1 MFKRKLETTVEIAK
15 WEFSGITCHIWRG
28 DFGNG
33 ALYFT
38 VCVDK
43 KKSLPADEVIN
54 SFVCNMFG
62 AEVRNFDDDYFD
74 KGSYWTKTFSF
85 WVK

>member
-1 MFKRKLETTVEIAK
+1 MFKRKMETTVEIAK
-15 WEFSGITCHIWRG
+15 WEYSGNTCRIWRG

-38 VCVDK
+38 ICVDK
-43 KKSLPADEVIN
+43 NNSLPSDEVIN
-54 SFVCNMFG
+54 LFICNLFNG
-62 AEVRNFDDDYFD
+62 SVRNFDEEYFD
-74 KGSYWTKTFSF
+74 KGMYWTKTFSF